1 MSLDSYDPNR
11 TGYEVSF
18 DGKNWTG
25 VADDTSLTW
34 SLKSG
39 WNTLRL
45 RTAARR
51 GIKGP
56 ETAVVMLLDESD

>member
-1 MSLDSYDPNR
+1 
-11 TGYEVSF
+11 
-18 DGKNWTG
+18 

-56 ETAVVMLLDESD
+56 ETAVVMLLDESDYDHHR

>member
-1 MSLDSYDPNR
+1 
-11 TGYEVSF
+11 
-18 DGKNWTG
+18 
-25 VADDTSLTW
+25 
-34 SLKSG
+34 
-39 WNTLRL
+39 L